1 MLFFKDGVRPE
12 SIRFFEETIKKHNK
26 VRNIIKISP
35 GYYTIELINGKE
47 YTVLLTNHY
56 TIGLADVYE
65 VTNNYDLDAIVT
77 MSNWNGYTMEAKNYA
92 KNLGIGVF
100 VYKEL
105 MGALNNER
113 PENYF
118 SGYDEDGNKIFEGA
132 KY

>member
-1 MLFFKDGVRPE
+1 MLDFNVRVRPE
-12 SIRFFEETIKKHNK
+12 SINFFEKAVKEHNK
-26 VRNIIKISP
+26 VRNIIKKSP
-35 GYYTIELINGKE
+35 GYYTIELINSKK

-77 MSNWNGYTMEAKNYA
+77 MSIWNGYTMEAKNYA
-92 KNLGIGVF
+92 KELGIGVF
-100 VYKEL
+100 VFKEL

-118 SGYDEDGNKIFEGA
+118 SGYDQDGNKIFEGA
-132 KY
+132 KD